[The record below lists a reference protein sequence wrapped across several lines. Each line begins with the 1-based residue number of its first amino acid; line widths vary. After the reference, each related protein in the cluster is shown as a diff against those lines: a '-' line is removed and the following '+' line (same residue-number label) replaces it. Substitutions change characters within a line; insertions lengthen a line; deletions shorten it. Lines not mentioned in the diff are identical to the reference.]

1 MGADITPLVIGLLI
15 FISSLFSL
23 KLGLSVAIIE
33 ILLGVAA
40 GNLGL
45 TTEEW
50 MIYFANFG
58 GILLTFLA
66 GAEIDT
72 GLMKKKIKESLLIGF
87 FSFLTPFITAFLY
100 TYYIAGW
107 SLTAS
112 LIAGTALS
120 ETSIAVVYSVLLE
133 TNLSKTMVGNML
145 MSSTFI
151 TNMGTAVMLSIL
163 FARPTLYTAIF
174 IAVSIVVIFLAT
186 NFSHHVFDN
195 PKLKNKVIEPEIKY
209 IFLLLLVFIYF
220 ANLGAGHAILPAFVM
235 GLLMSKH
242 FAETSE
248 TKVVKN
254 RLRTVAFAII
264 TPIFFIV
271 VGMKVSLPLIIS
283 ALGLFAA
290 LFIVKQSAK
299 FIGIYFLAKRYI
311 PNGNIYATLLLSTGL
326 TFGLIA
332 LIFGLR
338 SGLINQVQYSVL
350 TGVLIA
356 SAVIPTFIA
365 QKWFMPVHS
374 EDLVDING
382 EEK

>member
-100 TYYIAGW
+100 PSYSAGW

-120 ETSIAVVYSVLLE
+120 VPAATTAWPAASFRKRPTVSWPINI
-133 TNLSKTMVGNML
+133 TT
-145 MSSTFI
+145 STFI
-151 TNMGTAVMLSIL
+151 TNM
-163 FARPTLYTAIF
+163 
-174 IAVSIVVIFLAT
+174 
-186 NFSHHVFDN
+186 
-195 PKLKNKVIEPEIKY
+195 
-209 IFLLLLVFIYF
+209 
-220 ANLGAGHAILPAFVM
+220 
-235 GLLMSKH
+235 
-242 FAETSE
+242 
-248 TKVVKN
+248 
-254 RLRTVAFAII
+254 
-264 TPIFFIV
+264 
-271 VGMKVSLPLIIS
+271 
-283 ALGLFAA
+283 
-290 LFIVKQSAK
+290 
-299 FIGIYFLAKRYI
+299 
-311 PNGNIYATLLLSTGL
+311 
-326 TFGLIA
+326 
-332 LIFGLR
+332 
-338 SGLINQVQYSVL
+338 
-350 TGVLIA
+350 
-356 SAVIPTFIA
+356 
-365 QKWFMPVHS
+365 
-374 EDLVDING
+374 
-382 EEK
+382 

>member
-1 MGADITPLVIGLLI
+1 MQADIIPLIAGLLI
-15 FISSLFSL
+15 FISSLLSL
-23 KLGLSVAIIE
+23 KLGLSVAVIE
-33 ILLGVAA
+33 IILGVAA
-40 GNLGL
+40 GNIGL
-45 TTEEW
+45 QTEEW
-50 MIYFANFG
+50 MLYLANFG
-58 GILLTFLA
+58 GIVLTFLA

-72 GLMKKKIKESLLIGF
+72 GLMKKKFKESLLIGF

-100 TYYIAGW
+100 TYYYAGW

-186 NFSHHVFDN
+186 NFSHYVFDN

-220 ANLGAGHAILPAFVM
+220 ANLGAGHAILPAFVL
-235 GLLMSKH
+235 GLFMSKH
-242 FAETSE
+242 FAETLE

-271 VGMKVSLPLIIS
+271 VGMKVSLSLIMS
-283 ALGLFAA
+283 AIGLFATLLA
-290 LFIVKQSAK
+290 IKQLSK
-299 FIGIYFLAKRYI
+299 FLGVYFLAKKYI
-311 PNGNIYATLLLSTGL
+311 PKGGMYTTLLLSTGL

-332 LIFGLR
+332 VIFGLH
-338 SGLINQVQYSVL
+338 SGFISELQYSVL

-365 QKWFMPVHS
+365 QKWFMPVHA
-374 EDLVDING
+374 EDLVEVNG
-382 EEK
+382 NR